1 MGDVLLVYQVTV
13 EEQDQLDSVEQE
25 VRKIN
30 CGKLQEIKK
39 EPFVFGTEL
48 LRVSVVVPDKVDGAC
63 DAVEDFLTKIN
74 GVASVNNI
82 ALTLI

>member
-25 VRKIN
+25 VKKIN

-39 EPFVFGTEL
+39 EPFVFGTEF
-48 LRVSVVVPDKVDGAC
+48 LRVAVIVPDKVDGAC
-63 DAVEDFLTKIN
+63 DAVEEFLTKVS
-74 GVASVNNI
+74 GVSSVNNI
-82 ALTLI
+82 AMTLV